1 MLIRNWINFFYSS
14 FFLSNSFVSFSL
26 YFVFVF
32 FYQQFLDTAQEKL
45 HDTGRI
51 QYRLG
56 LVIYSFSCLESFSSN
71 YESPKL
77 MIIVGTYAEISTL
90 RGIFLFSTQDSIITD
105 QNFAIRKVKQYY
117 WVSLKVTRLIFKFV
131 LALLKCIQTDVLW

>member
-1 MLIRNWINFFYSS
+1 M
-14 FFLSNSFVSFSL
+14 NSFLLFFIFCSILLFHFL
-26 YFVFVF
+26 YIFFVF

-77 MIIVGTYAEISTL
+77 MIIVGTYAVISTL
-90 RGIFLFSTQDSIITD
+90 RGNFLFSTQDSIITD

-117 WVSLKVTRLIFKFV
+117 WVSLNVTILIFKFV

>member
-14 FFLSNSFVSFSL
+14 FFCPILLFHFL
-26 YFVFVF
+26 YIFFVF

-90 RGIFLFSTQDSIITD
+90 RGNFLFSTQDSIITD

-117 WVSLKVTRLIFKFV
+117 WVSLKVTKIWIWGEGFFPL
-131 LALLKCIQTDVLW
+131 